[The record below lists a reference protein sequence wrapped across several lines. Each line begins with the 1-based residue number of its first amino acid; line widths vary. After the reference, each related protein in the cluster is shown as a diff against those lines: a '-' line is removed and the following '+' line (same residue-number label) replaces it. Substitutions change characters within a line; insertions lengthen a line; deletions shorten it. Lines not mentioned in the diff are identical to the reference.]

1 MGAEPDGASWTGTVL
16 DGRFGAGGGF
26 LAACTGGD
34 AGGVAAAGR
43 GAAGDAGAAAV
54 ADDGFGAAPSGGSGV
69 MMLTG
74 GVEAELG
81 NSALV
86 GLPVG
91 SDGGSAAIMPVAAC
105 GALHDAA

>member
-1 MGAEPDGASWTGTVL
+1 M

-26 LAACTGGD
+26 LAAACAGGGGVVD
-34 AGGVAAAGR
+34 AVDGGGVAVAGR
-43 GAAGDAGAAAV
+43 GAAGAAAC
-54 ADDGFGAAPSGGSGV
+54 AGGLGDGSGV
-69 MMLTG
+69 MMLTA

-91 SDGGSAAIMPVAAC
+91 TDGGSAAIRPDAGCVGAFHEAA
-105 GALHDAA
+105 